1 MVFRYGRNDEC
12 WTTHIQKDI
21 YQADQWMVDMHDLF
35 LNIKILRKFENKWNV
50 DMQLHAYLRSLTNNS
65 VQYK

>member
-1 MVFRYGRNDEC
+1 
-12 WTTHIQKDI
+12 
-21 YQADQWMVDMHDLF
+21 MHELF
-35 LNIKILRKFENKWNV
+35 LNIKILGKFENKWNV